1 MTSRLRRKRQ
11 TTARNTNGRTTI
23 ERPRA
28 VWVGGHRACRHVARV
43 AALWA
48 LGLTVAVSS
57 RPLPAETSAAG
68 RAVKTVAYSTGQN
81 SSPLKWLPYR
91 PDGSPDAMGRPSA
104 THGRT
109 AKASGAIRQV
119 VYTATPGAL
128 DDPFEDM
135 AVAVNGA
142 QSVDPPMV
150 PGLPP
155 AVLPRVPAAE
165 RSILG
170 ADPPTVP
177 PASPLL
183 TAPELGMPPD
193 GETGELPNPDTLHT
207 PGTPESGTDQLAAA
221 DDADKCELPESRSTI
236 ADIDLGIVIEGT
248 ANRGKKLVGGE
259 SSNDFFPEQCP
270 YDQGAEQLPQRL
282 WNPTN
287 YHWMASGLHHNPL
300 YFEDVQ
306 LERYGHSWGPYLQP
320 VISGGRFFLTIPVL
334 PYKMGLKPPAECV
347 YTLGHYRPGNCAP
360 YMLDPLP
367 LSVRAALFEAG
378 VWTGGVALIP

>member
-1 MTSRLRRKRQ
+1 M
-11 TTARNTNGRTTI
+11 
-23 ERPRA
+23 
-28 VWVGGHRACRHVARV
+28 ARV

-48 LGLTVAVSS
+48 LGLTVAISS
-57 RPLPAETSAAG
+57 RPLPAETSAASH
-68 RAVKTVAYSTGQN
+68 AVKTVAYSTGQN
-81 SSPLKWLPYR
+81 SGRLKWLSYR
-91 PDGSPDAMGRPSA
+91 PDG
-104 THGRT
+104 RT
-109 AKASGAIRQV
+109 AKTSGAIRQV
-119 VYTATPGAL
+119 AYTTTSGAL

-135 AVAVNGA
+135 AVAVSGA

-155 AVLPRVPAAE
+155 AVLPRVPGTE

-170 ADPPTVP
+170 TDPPTVP

-183 TAPELGMPPD
+183 TAPELDMPPD

-207 PGTPESGTDQLAAA
+207 PGTPESGTDYLAAA
-221 DDADKCELPESRSTI
+221 DDADKCQLPELRSTI
-236 ADIDLGIVIEGT
+236 ADIDLRIAIEGT
-248 ANRGKKLVGGE
+248 ANRGEKLVGGE

-270 YDQGAEQLPQRL
+270 YDHSEEQPPQRL